1 MITQLFHQASVDLEG
16 LEELIENT
24 ALSAQ
29 GSLIDTGE
37 FLAELTAG
45 RELAEKGYLVPPEEF
60 NQFCLARNLQPRLVK
75 RHLYAA
81 GRIVGAE
88 ENGKINYSI
97 LVWIEGKPQRRIA
110 VKPLGGRADGIISLS
125 SMSGDIT
132 MISASKLEMKTGG
145 ISGLQMAKSCINFM
159 PGVTVL
165 LFYAALLGAIKPL
178 LNFLG

>member
-1 MITQLFHQASVDLEG
+1 MSAEMICTLSVDHAIRIAKIIATAPVERLPMITQLFHQASVDLEG

-110 VKPLGGRADGIISLS
+110 VKPFGGRADG
-125 SMSGDIT
+125 
-132 MISASKLEMKTGG
+132 
-145 ISGLQMAKSCINFM
+145 
-159 PGVTVL
+159 
-165 LFYAALLGAIKPL
+165 
-178 LNFLG
+178 

>member
-1 MITQLFHQASVDLEG
+1 MSAEKICTFSVDHAIRIAKIIATAPVERLPMITQLFHQASVDLEG

-110 VKPLGGRADGIISLS
+110 VKPFGGRADG
-125 SMSGDIT
+125 
-132 MISASKLEMKTGG
+132 
-145 ISGLQMAKSCINFM
+145 
-159 PGVTVL
+159 
-165 LFYAALLGAIKPL
+165 
-178 LNFLG
+178 

>member
-1 MITQLFHQASVDLEG
+1 MSAEKICTLSIDHAIRIAKIITTAPVERLPMITQLFQQASVDLEG

-45 RELAEKGYLVPPEEF
+45 RDLTDKGYLVTPEDF

-81 GRIVGAE
+81 GRIEGSAE
-88 ENGKINYSI
+88 DGGKMNYSI
-97 LVWIEGKPQRRIA
+97 LVWIDGKPQRRVA
-110 VKPLGGRADGIISLS
+110 VKAFTERAATKEKE
-125 SMSGDIT
+125 IT
-132 MISASKLEMKTGG
+132 T
-145 ISGLQMAKSCINFM
+145 
-159 PGVTVL
+159 
-165 LFYAALLGAIKPL
+165 
-178 LNFLG
+178 